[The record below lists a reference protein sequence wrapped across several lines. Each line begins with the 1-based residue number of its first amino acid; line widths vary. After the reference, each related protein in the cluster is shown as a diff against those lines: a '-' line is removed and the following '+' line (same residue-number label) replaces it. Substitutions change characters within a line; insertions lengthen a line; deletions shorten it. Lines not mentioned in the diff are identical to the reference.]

1 MANLAVKYLGLE
13 LKNPFIVSSCGLTR
27 TVRGIRPCAA
37 AGASAIVLESLFE
50 EQIDAE
56 LGVGGAAAASI
67 SDEIAVHPEAADY
80 LNELG
85 KSYAPHTYLEL
96 IQQAKSEF
104 DIPVIAS
111 VNCVSARWWSDYA
124 RQIETA
130 GADALELNI
139 ALMPRRIDQE
149 AAGLESRVYDIVQ
162 GVREQ
167 VSLPITVKIGPYF
180 TSLPRV
186 ISRITAAGANGVV
199 LFNRFYQL
207 DIDPETE
214 ELVAAY
220 QFSSEH
226 EIYQPLRWIS
236 ILAPQVQCDI
246 SASTGIHSGLAA
258 AKMILA
264 GANVVQVASVLYTRK
279 VKHLTAMIDEFDAWM
294 ERRGY
299 ATVAEA
305 RGHLMQSKS
314 YDPEALERL
323 QYIKA
328 LTGAG

>member
-1 MANLAVKYLGLE
+1 MANLTVKYLGLE
-13 LKNPFIVSSCGLTR
+13 LKSPFLVSSCGLTR
-27 TVRGIRPCAA
+27 TMRGIRQCAA
-37 AGASAIVLESLFE
+37 AGASAVVLESLFE
-50 EQIDAE
+50 EQIDSE
-56 LGVGGAAAASI
+56 LGVGSAARAS
-67 SDEIAVHPEAADY
+67 SEEIAIHPEAADY

-85 KSYAPHTYLEL
+85 KTYAPHSYLEL
-96 IQQAKSEF
+96 IQQARSEL

-139 ALMPRRIDQE
+139 ALMPRQVDHE
-149 AAGLESRVYDIVQ
+149 AAGLESRIYDIIK
-162 GVREQ
+162 GVRDQ

-186 ISRITAAGANGVV
+186 IAGITAAGANGVV

-207 DIDPETE
+207 DIDPEAE
-214 ELVAAY
+214 ELVGGY

-226 EIYQPLRWIS
+226 EIYLPLRWVS
-236 ILAPQVQCDI
+236 ILAPQVNCDI
-246 SASTGIHSGLAA
+246 SASTGVHSGLAG

-279 VKHLTAMIDEFDAWM
+279 VKHLTTMIEEFDAWM

-305 RGHLMQSKS
+305 RGHLMQSET
-314 YDPEALERL
+314 YNPEALERL